1 MKISI
6 LLLYVRIFG
15 RLRYM
20 RYLAYGIGAFTICW
34 AISCFLVIFF
44 QCRPIEAI
52 WNPKGPLNPKG
63 VHGKCIKL
71 FLFLIL
77 GSAINSLVDF
87 AILLMPIRPTWNLH
101 LPKAQ
106 RISIIGIFS
115 LGSL

>member
-20 RYLAYGIGAFTICW
+20 RYLAYGTGAFTMCW
-34 AISCFLVIFF
+34 AISTFLVLFF
-44 QCRPIEAI
+44 QCRPIERI
-52 WNPKGPLNPKG
+52 WNPQG
-63 VHGKCIKL
+63 VNGTCIQL

-77 GSAINSLVDF
+77 GSAVNSFVDF

-101 LPKAQ
+101 LPKSQ